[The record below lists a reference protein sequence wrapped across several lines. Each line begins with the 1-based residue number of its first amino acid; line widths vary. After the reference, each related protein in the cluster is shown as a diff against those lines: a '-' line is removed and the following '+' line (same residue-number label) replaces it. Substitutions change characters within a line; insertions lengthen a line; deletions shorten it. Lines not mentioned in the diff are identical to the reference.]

1 MAQKNFPNRVDKTI
15 LWPAYSKNSK
25 LFRQYQLGKF
35 SMDKKAISPFINKAD
50 MNNEILLQKLAFR
63 KQMDGLEKELD
74 YFNMIFKEVDED
86 DSDVAELFD

>member
-1 MAQKNFPNRVDKTI
+1 
-15 LWPAYSKNSK
+15 
-25 LFRQYQLGKF
+25 
-35 SMDKKAISPFINKAD
+35 MDKKAISPFINKAD

-86 DSDVAELFD
+86 DSDVAELFDWNRSRDISKVSHQLKSILKFQIQNKI